1 MCNFMRCSFYD
12 ISLCIITFFCMSMY
26 NTIFEADHP
35 AGQPLSIGIST
46 VHYLTRSPSK
56 STTYE
61 GQIFKILVILWPL

>member
-1 MCNFMRCSFYD
+1 
-12 ISLCIITFFCMSMY
+12 MSMY